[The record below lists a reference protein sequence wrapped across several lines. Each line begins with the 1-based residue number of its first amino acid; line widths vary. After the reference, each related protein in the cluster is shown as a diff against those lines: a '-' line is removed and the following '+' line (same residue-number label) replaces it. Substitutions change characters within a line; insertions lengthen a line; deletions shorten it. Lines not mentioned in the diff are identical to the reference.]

1 MTWCI
6 KTGRDYE
13 DISDILQWPAVAKR
27 LILSNRL
34 YKDILG
40 GLIMNKNTGPRWQ
53 FGWNI
58 SHLEGNYLIIG

>member
-1 MTWCI
+1 MTWYI
-6 KTGRDYE
+6 KTGRNYE

-40 GLIMNKNTGPRWQ
+40 VLIMNKNTGPGLQ
-53 FGWNI
+53 FGWSI
-58 SHLEGNYLIIG
+58 AHLEGNNLIIG